1 MKYKTVHVTVKRTI
15 QTASYESSSVE
26 ITTVAELGPDD
37 DVEEVRTQVY
47 AETTKMAKR
56 AIDNEWKKY
65 KDSKAERDAESKSSR
80 R

>member
-1 MKYKTVHVTVKRTI
+1 MKHKAIHVTVKRTI

-26 ITTVAELGPDD
+26 ITTIVELGPDD
-37 DVEEVRTQVY
+37 DVDEVRSQTY

-65 KDSKAERDAESKSSR
+65 KDSRAEREAESKR

>member
-1 MKYKTVHVTVKRTI
+1 MKHKAIHVTVKRTI

-26 ITTVAELGPDD
+26 ITTVVELGPDD
-37 DVEEVRTQVY
+37 DVDEVRTQVY
-47 AETTKMAKR
+47 SETTKMAKR

-65 KDSKAERDAESKSSR
+65 KDSKAEREAESKR